1 MKLPRGVGRA
11 ALGQGAVR
19 RTVMARGR
27 APKSMK
33 NPFCSFAARCVAGG
47 NAFKTGCPMVR
58 KCCCSVGGK
67 PCTRGEVIREVS
79 AKQLERW
86 ASNYNKPDLHTNQ
99 IVSYDAKRSGSK
111 PFVCSYHALDI
122 LGELTSPAYFAAVA
136 KPGRDP
142 PPKPDRRDVVK
153 CVLKAVHSHEKQLAK
168 DAEQAR
174 VSMDA
179 STPPP
184 PPAEEEDELTTKF
197 LRARKY
203 ISEFS
208 FVFAFCMS
216 LFNSVLLL
224 NKEKGVGRTNWDSPE
239 GVDVCA
245 EINQIFASTSTPS
258 TRHSHHKHD
267 VCSTA
272 WR

>member
-27 APKSMK
+27 A
-33 NPFCSFAARCVAGG
+33 
-47 NAFKTGCPMVR
+47 
-58 KCCCSVGGK
+58 
-67 PCTRGEVIREVS
+67 
-79 AKQLERW
+79 
-86 ASNYNKPDLHTNQ
+86 
-99 IVSYDAKRSGSK
+99 
-111 PFVCSYHALDI
+111 
-122 LGELTSPAYFAAVA
+122 
-136 KPGRDP
+136 
-142 PPKPDRRDVVK
+142 
-153 CVLKAVHSHEKQLAK
+153 LK
-168 DAEQAR
+168 
-174 VSMDA
+174 
-179 STPPP
+179 
-184 PPAEEEDELTTKF
+184 
-197 LRARKY
+197 
-203 ISEFS
+203 
-208 FVFAFCMS
+208 FAFCMS

>member
-1 MKLPRGVGRA
+1 M
-11 ALGQGAVR
+11 
-19 RTVMARGR
+19 
-27 APKSMK
+27 
-33 NPFCSFAARCVAGG
+33 
-47 NAFKTGCPMVR
+47 
-58 KCCCSVGGK
+58 
-67 PCTRGEVIREVS
+67 
-79 AKQLERW
+79 
-86 ASNYNKPDLHTNQ
+86 
-99 IVSYDAKRSGSK
+99 
-111 PFVCSYHALDI
+111 VCSYHACDI
-122 LGELTSPAYFAAVA
+122 LGVLTTPAYLEAVT
-136 KPGRDP
+136 KPGGDP
-142 PPKPDRRDVVK
+142 PPNPKRRDVVK
-153 CVLKAVHSHEKQLAK
+153 CVLKAAHSHEKQLAK

-174 VSMDA
+174 VSMDT

-245 EINQIFASTSTPS
+245 EINQIVASTSTPS
-258 TRHSHHKHD
+258 T
-267 VCSTA
+267 
-272 WR
+272 

>member
-1 MKLPRGVGRA
+1 
-11 ALGQGAVR
+11 
-19 RTVMARGR
+19 MARGR
-27 APKSMK
+27 APKSIK

-153 CVLKAVHSHEKQLAK
+153 CVLKAAHSHEKQLAK

-174 VSMDA
+174 VSMDT

>member
-1 MKLPRGVGRA
+1 
-11 ALGQGAVR
+11 
-19 RTVMARGR
+19 MARGR
-27 APKSMK
+27 ALKSIK

-153 CVLKAVHSHEKQLAK
+153 CVLKAAHSHEKQLAK

-174 VSMDA
+174 VSMEA
-179 STPPP
+179 ETPPP
-184 PPAEEEDELTTKF
+184 SLVIAAESKQPDDVVLEYEDLPDDDELPGDGERDLMAALDAVRAEED
-197 LRARKY
+197 
-203 ISEFS
+203 
-208 FVFAFCMS
+208 
-216 LFNSVLLL
+216 
-224 NKEKGVGRTNWDSPE
+224 
-239 GVDVCA
+239 
-245 EINQIFASTSTPS
+245 
-258 TRHSHHKHD
+258 
-267 VCSTA
+267 
-272 WR
+272 